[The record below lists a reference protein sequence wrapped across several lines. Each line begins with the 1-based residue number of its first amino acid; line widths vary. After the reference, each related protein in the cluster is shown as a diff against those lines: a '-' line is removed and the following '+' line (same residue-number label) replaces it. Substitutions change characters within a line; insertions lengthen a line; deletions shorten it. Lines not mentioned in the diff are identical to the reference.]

1 MNEYITKI
9 VKEALNEDIPRIDVS
24 SEFLFSNQ
32 TSTGSFIAKEA
43 GVISGLSVC
52 QEVFMQIDKD
62 IVFKPLVEDGTFVKK
77 GEIIAT
83 VDGLTKSILKAERV
97 ALNFLQRMSG
107 IATMTSMFVQE
118 VSGFKTKI
126 LDTRKTTPLLR
137 VLEKQA
143 VLDGGGTN
151 HRMNLSDMVMLKDNH
166 LKAAE
171 SIVEAVKKVRNAIG
185 KTLKIEVEVETIEQF
200 EEALKSDCDIIM
212 LDNMSNGLMKQ
223 CVEMNKTRKKIE
235 ASGNMSLN
243 RVRSVAE
250 TGVDFIS
257 VGALTHS
264 VKALDIS
271 LKF

>member
-1 MNEYITKI
+1 MNEYIIKI

-24 SEFLFSNQ
+24 SEYLFSNQ
-32 TSTGSFIAKEA
+32 VSIGNFIAKEA
-43 GVISGLSVC
+43 GVISGLAVC
-52 QEVFMQIDKD
+52 QEVFMQIDED
-62 IVFKPLVEDGTFVKK
+62 IVFKPLVKDGASVKK

-83 VDGLTKSILKAERV
+83 VEGLTKSILKAERV

-107 IATMTSMFVQE
+107 IATMTSLFVRE
-118 VSGFKTKI
+118 VGDFKTKI

-137 VLEKQA
+137 MLEKQA
-143 VLDGGGTN
+143 VIDGGGTN

-212 LDNMSNGLMKQ
+212 LDNMSNELMKQ
-223 CVEMNKTRKKIE
+223 CVEMNKTRKKLE
-235 ASGNMSLN
+235 ASGNMSLE
-243 RVRSVAE
+243 RVKSVAE

>member
-1 MNEYITKI
+1 
-9 VKEALNEDIPRIDVS
+9 
-24 SEFLFSNQ
+24 
-32 TSTGSFIAKEA
+32 
-43 GVISGLSVC
+43 
-52 QEVFMQIDKD
+52 
-62 IVFKPLVEDGTFVKK
+62 
-77 GEIIAT
+77 
-83 VDGLTKSILKAERV
+83 
-97 ALNFLQRMSG
+97 
-107 IATMTSMFVQE
+107 
-118 VSGFKTKI
+118 
-126 LDTRKTTPLLR
+126 
-137 VLEKQA
+137 LEKQA

-212 LDNMSNGLMKQ
+212 LDNMSNDLMKQ